1 MPERTSSPETAPRAP
16 HHRLAVTATLGALLL
31 SADLELH
38 APWTVLFGPS
48 GSGKSSLL
56 RAMCGFEVGSP
67 ATSIQFTRIASDGT
81 SRRLDDVPSSRR
93 DIAYAPQSPALLP
106 HLDVGRNVSFP
117 FEVCASP
124 VRDSTVVDEALGLF
138 KLHALAERRHRE
150 LSGGEAQ
157 RVNLARAFAT
167 PGAKLLLL
175 DEPFNGIDRATRDA
189 LLPELLRV
197 AAERGVPVVSVTHDV
212 EEALRLEA
220 EVVRIDA
227 GRVMAQGPAREVLA
241 DEVKRIA
248 AVMR

>member
-1 MPERTSSPETAPRAP
+1 LPETALSQTQLP
-16 HHRLAVTATLGALLL
+16 HHRLAVTAKLGALLI
-31 SADLELH
+31 SVDFELR

-56 RAMCGFEVGSP
+56 RAMCGFEVGGP
-67 ATSIQFTRIASDGT
+67 ATTIQFTRMAQDGSIT
-81 SRRLDDVPSSRR
+81 SMDALPSSRR

-106 HLDVGRNVSFP
+106 HLDAGRNVSFP
-117 FEVCASP
+117 FEVCSSP
-124 VRDSTVVDEALGLF
+124 VRDSNIVDEALGLF
-138 KLHALAERRHRE
+138 KLHALAERRPRE

-197 AAERGVPVVSVTHDV
+197 AATRGVPVVSVTHDV

-220 EVVRIDA
+220 EVIRIEN
-227 GRVMAQGPAREVLA
+227 GQVVAQGTARTVLA
-241 DEVKRIA
+241 EEARRIA
-248 AVMR
+248 AVLR